1 MSGRA
6 GRDGRPATVHLMFGS
21 RDARVNERIL
31 ASYAPDRDAL
41 VCLWRALRSL
51 ARVPAGSGAGAVP
64 APVTRTNAELLE
76 ACLGVTP
83 GVALDERSVSAG
95 ISIFRDL
102 GFLEVEGYGS
112 QRRVVMAGRPERM
125 ELDRSIRYLEGM
137 RSAEEFHDF
146 RDWILHATSREL
158 LDRINRPIVPG
169 FGKVVREKER
179 GR

>member
-1 MSGRA
+1 
-6 GRDGRPATVHLMFGS
+6 
-21 RDARVNERIL
+21 
-31 ASYAPDRDAL
+31 
-41 VCLWRALRSL
+41 
-51 ARVPAGSGAGAVP
+51 
-64 APVTRTNAELLE
+64 
-76 ACLGVTP
+76 
-83 GVALDERSVSAG
+83 VALDERSVSAG

-112 QRRVVMAGRPERM
+112 QRRIVMAGRPERM